1 MIENLSH
8 NGTHLA
14 IIVRKNHHQEGIEFF
29 TGDNDPLQIGYMSR
43 EKDYVIQPHV
53 HSAVERT
60 ISFTHEVLFI
70 KSGVVRIDFYTSEK
84 EYIRSTK
91 VYEGDVI
98 LLTDGGHGFK
108 MLEDA
113 EIVEV
118 KQGPYVGNLDKQRFD
133 PISDDLVVE

>member
-1 MIENLSH
+1 MIENLTH

-14 IIVRKNHHQEGIEFF
+14 IIIRGEHRQKGIEFF
-29 TGDNDPLQIGYMSR
+29 TKDEDSLQIGYMNR

-53 HSAVERT
+53 HNPVERT
-60 ISFTHEVLFI
+60 ITYTHEVLYI
-70 KSGVVRIDFYTSEK
+70 KSGIVRIDFYTSEK
-84 EYIRSTK
+84 QYIRSTK
-91 VYEGDVI
+91 VYEGDVV

-113 EIVEV
+113 EIIEV

-133 PISDDLVVE
+133 PIQDDQVIE

>member
-14 IIVRKNHHQEGIEFF
+14 IIIRKDHHQEGIEFY
-29 TGDNDPLQIGYMSR
+29 TKDDDPLQIGYMNR
-43 EKDYVIQPHV
+43 GKDYVIQPHV
-53 HSAVERT
+53 HNAVERS
-60 ISFTHEVLFI
+60 INYTHEVLFI
-70 KSGVVRIDFYTSEK
+70 KSGIVRIDFYTSEK
-84 EYIRSTK
+84 QYIRSTK
-91 VYEGDVI
+91 VFAGDVI

-113 EIVEV
+113 EIIEV

-133 PISDDLVVE
+133 PIDEDLVIE